1 MPSNGTRP
9 HRISLWLVLALVGG
23 AILRLIGVAYG
34 LPAVYNPDEVAIMN
48 RAIGL
53 GQNGLNPHN
62 FLYPS
67 LYFYALFAWEGAWF
81 VVGRVT
87 GVFGSLAAFERGFF
101 TDPTS
106 IYVAGRVLTA
116 ICGVLTIWT
125 TWRFAARMGGR
136 VAGIIA
142 AALLAVSPLAVRD
155 AHYVKHDVPVTW
167 LIVLAHLL
175 MAAEL
180 QRPSAQQRWIW
191 PSFVAGLAMSTHYY
205 AIFLALPLTLLILF
219 PATPWSG
226 LRERLKNLTIAAVT
240 VVLAFA
246 VASPFLAL
254 EPGTAIRDVL
264 ANRQIVV
271 DRATASAGAFAS
283 LGYYL
288 SWLVRDGI
296 GWMSAS
302 LAIVGTWM
310 ALKRGRTFAILT
322 LAFPASFLLFIA
334 NTVPASRYLNPIVPF
349 VCLLAAV
356 AAADLMERS
365 NSGRAVA
372 ALIVLGGVAQ
382 GLTDSVATD
391 LFFRQTDTRTIA
403 RDWIEQQV
411 PPGSSILVQPYS
423 VPIRQSESALRE
435 ALTTH
440 LGSPD
445 RASVKYQR
453 QLAVDPEPAPAYRP
467 IFLGSG
473 GLDVDKI
480 YVSPGSFSGGSG
492 LAALRQLSV
501 THVVM
506 KRYNAEDPSMAA
518 LGAALRREG
527 RLVATFSPYRNDIDA
542 AEMTRTP
549 PFLHNG
555 DARIVPALERPGPI
569 IEIWT
574 ID

>member
-1 MPSNGTRP
+1 MSNSART
-9 HRISLWLVLALVGG
+9 SAWLALALAAG
-23 AILRLIGVAYG
+23 AILRLIGIAYG

-48 RAIGL
+48 RAIAL
-53 GQNGLNPHN
+53 GQNGFNPHN

-67 LYFYALFAWEGAWF
+67 LYFYALFAWEGSWF

-87 GVFGSLAAFERGFF
+87 GVFASLAAFERSFF

-106 IYVAGRVLTA
+106 IYIAGRLLTA
-116 ICGVLTIWT
+116 LCGVLTIWT
-125 TWRFAARMGGR
+125 TWRMGKRMGGR
-136 VAGIIA
+136 SAGVIA

-175 MAAEL
+175 MAVNLREPVA
-180 QRPSAQQRWIW
+180 RRRWLW
-191 PSFVAGLAMSTHYY
+191 PAFVTGLAMSTHYY
-205 AIFLALPLTLLILF
+205 AVFLWAPIAALILF
-219 PATPWSG
+219 PPDPQPW
-226 LRERLKNLTIAAVT
+226 RARFT
-240 VVLAFA
+240 VLVFAGALAGAGFI
-246 VASPFLAL
+246 VASPFIAID
-254 EPGTAIRDVL
+254 PRTVIRDVV

-271 DRATASAGAFAS
+271 DRATATSGAFAS

-288 SWLVRDGI
+288 SWLVRDGV
-296 GWMSAS
+296 GWMTAS
-302 LAIVGTWM
+302 LAVVGAWL
-310 ALKRGRTFAILT
+310 ALKRGRHVAVLT
-322 LAFPASFLLFIA
+322 LAFPVAFLLFIA
-334 NTVPASRYLNPIVPF
+334 NTVPASRYLNPVVPF
-349 VCLLAAV
+349 VCVLAAM

-372 ALIVLGGVAQ
+372 ALIVIGGLAQ
-382 GLTDSVATD
+382 GLTGSVAVD
-391 LFFRQTDTRTIA
+391 FFFRQVDTRTLA
-403 RDWIEQQV
+403 LDWIEQHV

-423 VPIRQSESALRE
+423 VPIRQSPAGLRE
-435 ALTTH
+435 ALTVH
-440 LGSPD
+440 LGSAD
-445 RASVKYQR
+445 RASVKFQR
-453 QLAVDPEPAPAYRP
+453 QLAIDPAPAPAYRP
-467 IFLGSG
+467 IFLGAG

-480 YVSPGSFSGGSG
+480 YVSPAGLGGNGG
-492 LAALRQLSV
+492 LAPLRELSV
-501 THVVM
+501 THVVL
-506 KRYNAEDPSMAA
+506 KRYNVEDPSMAA

-527 RLVATFSPYRNDIDA
+527 RLVATFSPYRSDLDP

>member
-1 MPSNGTRP
+1 MSNSA
-9 HRISLWLVLALVGG
+9 RISVWLVLAIVAG
-23 AILRLIGVAYG
+23 ALLRLIGIAYG

-81 VVGRVT
+81 VVGRAT
-87 GVFGSLAAFERGFF
+87 GTFASLAAFERGFF

-106 IYVAGRVLTA
+106 IYVAGRLLTTV
-116 ICGVLTIWT
+116 CGVATIWT
-125 TWRFAARMGGR
+125 TWRLGKRMGGP
-136 VAGIIA
+136 VAGVIG

-180 QRPSAQQRWIW
+180 REPAATRRWVW
-191 PSFVAGLAMSTHYY
+191 PALVSGLAMSTHYY
-205 AIFLALPLTLLILF
+205 AIFLSVPLTLLILLP
-219 PATPWSG
+219 PAPSARIADRIRQLLVAATV
-226 LRERLKNLTIAAVT
+226 AAVT
-240 VVLAFA
+240 FVIT
-246 VASPFLAL
+246 SPFIAL
-254 EPGTAIRDVL
+254 EPGTAVRDIL

-271 DRATASAGAFAS
+271 DRATAGAGAFAS
-283 LGYYL
+283 FGYYV

-296 GWMSAS
+296 GWMSSS
-302 LAIVGTWM
+302 LAVVGTWL
-310 ALKRGRTFAILT
+310 ALRRGRNFAVLM
-322 LAFPASFLLFIA
+322 LAFPVALLLFIA
-334 NTVPASRYLNPIVPF
+334 NTVPASRYLNPVIPF
-349 VCLLAAV
+349 ACVLAAI

-372 ALIVLGGVAQ
+372 ALIVIGGIAQ
-382 GLTDSVATD
+382 GLTDSVAAD
-391 LFFRQTDTRTIA
+391 LFFRQVDTRTMA
-403 RDWIEQQV
+403 LDWIEQHV
-411 PPGSSILVQPYS
+411 PPGASILVQPYS
-423 VPIRQSESALRE
+423 VPIRQSPAALRE
-435 ALTTH
+435 ALTVH
-440 LGSPD
+440 LGTAE

-453 QLAVDPEPAPAYRP
+453 QLALDTGPSPTYRP
-467 IFLGSG
+467 IFLGTG

-480 YVSPGSFSGGSG
+480 YVSPASIGGANG
-492 LAALRQLSV
+492 LGPLRTQSV
-501 THVVM
+501 THVVL
-506 KRYNAEDPSMAA
+506 KRYNVEDPSMAP
-518 LGAALRREG
+518 LSAALRREG
-527 RLVATFSPYRNDIDA
+527 RLVATFSPYRPDVGA
-542 AEMTRTP
+542 AEVTRTP

>member
-205 AIFLALPLTLLILF
+205 AIFLVLPLMLLILF

-310 ALKRGRTFAILT
+310 ALKRGRTFAVLT

>member
-175 MAAEL
+175 MSAEL

-310 ALKRGRTFAILT
+310 ALKRGRTFAVLT

>member
-106 IYVAGRVLTA
+106 IYVAGRALTA

>member
-1 MPSNGTRP
+1 MPTNGSGHRP
-9 HRISLWLVLALVGG
+9 IWGWLAAAMIGG

-53 GQNGLNPHN
+53 GQNGFNPHN

-81 VVGRVT
+81 VIGRAT
-87 GVFGSLAAFERGFF
+87 GVFASLAAFERAFF
-101 TDPTS
+101 TDPSS
-106 IYVAGRVLTA
+106 IYIAGRVLTA
-116 ICGVLTIWT
+116 LCGVLTIWA
-125 TWRFAARMGGR
+125 TWRMGRRLGGR
-136 VAGIIA
+136 AAGVIA

-167 LIVLAHLL
+167 LIVLAHVL
-175 MAAEL
+175 MAAEV
-180 QRPSAQQRWIW
+180 QQPLARRRWIW
-191 PSFVAGLAMSTHYY
+191 PAFVAGLAMSMHYY

-219 PATPWSG
+219 PPTPWSG
-226 LRERLKNLTIAAVT
+226 FRERLKDLMVAAAAAA
-240 VVLAFA
+240 LAF
-246 VASPFLAL
+246 VLTSPFLAL

-271 DRATASAGAFAS
+271 DRATASAGLFAS

-288 SWLVRDGI
+288 SWLARDGI

-302 LAIVGTWM
+302 LAIVGLWL
-310 ALKRGRTFAILT
+310 AVKRGRTFAVLT
-322 LAFPASFLLFIA
+322 LAFPVPFLLFIA
-334 NTVPASRYLNPIVPF
+334 NTVPASRYLNPVVPF
-349 VCLLAAV
+349 VCVLAAI

-372 ALIVLGGVAQ
+372 ALIVIGGLAQ

-391 LFFRQTDTRTIA
+391 LFFRQADTRTMALGWIA
-403 RDWIEQQV
+403 QHV
-411 PPGSSILVQPYS
+411 PPNSSILVQPYS
-423 VPIRQSESALRE
+423 VPLRQSPAALRE
-435 ALTTH
+435 ALTRH
-440 LGSPD
+440 LGSAD

-453 QLAVDPEPAPAYRP
+453 QLALDPIPSPAYRP
-467 IFLGSG
+467 IFLGAG

-480 YVSPGSFSGGSG
+480 YVAPSSFDEGIG
-492 LAALRQLSV
+492 LAPLRALAV
-501 THVVM
+501 THVVL
-506 KRYNAEDPSMAA
+506 KRYNVEDPSMAA
-518 LGAALRREG
+518 LSAALRREG
-527 RLVATFSPYRNDIDA
+527 RLVATFSPYRSDLDA
-542 AEMTRTP
+542 AEMTRTS